1 MSLVNEIAPLV
12 TIIFK
17 VFYDILNFMLVL
29 AIVILA
35 FANSFYLIG
44 KNQAQF
50 DDIENVSDYPL
61 YFKIEGALQ
70 YVYLISL
77 GETGAKSRCL

>member
-1 MSLVNEIAPLV
+1 MNEKGNLPDLNDVHVKEESSLRVVEAFIAILIWNKSLYFMSLVNEIAPLV

-44 KNQAQF
+44 KN
-50 DDIENVSDYPL
+50 
-61 YFKIEGALQ
+61 
-70 YVYLISL
+70 
-77 GETGAKSRCL
+77 